1 MVNVKFRN
9 GTSFQQLRDLIG
21 GKSRT
26 DALRSLR
33 KTLFLSSNI
42 SELLFFMLDK
52 INEILIQ
59 VQATDS
65 QEKKYE
71 LLKLNDD
78 LENTMK
84 LVEAVV
90 INNISSGKN
99 ITSQMITHFKYLIE
113 KLMARKLS

>member
-1 MVNVKFRN
+1 MVDVKLKE
-9 GTSFQQLRDLIG
+9 GVSLQPLRELME
-21 GKSRT
+21 GKSKKNVI
-26 DALRSLR
+26 RSLR

-59 VQATDS
+59 VQTTDS
-65 QEKKYE
+65 QERKCE
-71 LLKLNDD
+71 LLRLNDA

-99 ITSQMITHFKYLIE
+99 ITSQMIAHFKYLIE
-113 KLMARKLS
+113 KLITRKLT